1 MFAHALCSGSPH
13 VCLQNRIAN
22 IRSHIYYN
30 LNCEL
35 APALQSML
43 DTPWEA
49 AAFEPARL
57 ASRLPP
63 PADTAKLIAVRL
75 CIVAMPG
82 HAQCCLSI
90 ASA

>member
-1 MFAHALCSGSPH
+1 MRAHCDQA
-13 VCLQNRIAN
+13 QERIAN

-35 APALQSML
+35 GPALKSMV

-49 AAFEPARL
+49 ALFEPGRL

-63 PADTAKLIAVRL
+63 PADTAALIKASPIHDML
-75 CIVAMPG
+75 SGWA
-82 HAQCCLSI
+82 CL
-90 ASA
+90 A